1 MTPTRQQELILEH
14 EGNAVIIAAPGS
26 GKTFVVSEKI
36 KDILSN
42 LNEFEGVVAIS
53 YTNKAS
59 NELKGRSL
67 KNGINPKNS
76 FFGTIDSFFISE
88 IIIPFGKQIFGIPKK
103 QIEVLKIDGL
113 SSEEAELFEWAS
125 RELQEEELSAEYISL
140 LKRYFLNGILLMETL
155 GVLGNYIFSKSK
167 ACQNYIKS
175 RYKNIFID
183 EYQDS
188 GINQHTLFLRI
199 VKLGVIGVAV
209 GDLNQSIY
217 KFSGKDSRFL
227 SELSENKDFKVFPLN
242 KNHRCHDS
250 IINYSNYLLNPKS
263 ELIKTS
269 DSRVFFSRIE
279 GNEVAIANWI
289 NGCAPK
295 VKPLFKVDNNSKIAI
310 LTRTQRT
317 ANVLN
322 ENITIPHRLS
332 ITTEL
337 DNSLNIWS
345 GIFTNLLH
353 FAFDKNFKFIEVIE
367 VFSSFENFTK
377 QEIKTLISLKNE
389 IKILFAQSPLDI
401 KLIINSFVKVAKIIA
416 PNSPKGDSVKLLTDI
431 LNNELLLNSYY
442 PANEDEVC
450 IMTLHK
456 SKGLEFDVVFHL
468 DLYEWILP
476 LKSPGENNDW
486 DNPVYSDW
494 VQDINLHYVGI
505 TRARKACILVSST
518 QRTNSTGANRRGADS
533 EFLSVNGIEG
543 LRYKNNK
550 P

>member
-1 MTPTRQQELILEH
+1 MTPTKQQELILEH

-36 KDILSN
+36 KDIISN

-88 IIIPFGKQIFGIPKK
+88 IIIPFGKQIFGIPQK
-103 QIEVLKIDGL
+103 QIEVLKIGGL
-113 SSEEAELFEWAS
+113 PSEEAELFEWAS
-125 RELQEEELSAEYISL
+125 RELQEEELSGEYISL

-155 GVLGNYIFSKSK
+155 GVLGNYIFSNSK

-199 VKLGVIGVAV
+199 VELGVIGVAV

-227 SELSENKDFKVFPLN
+227 SELSENKDFKTFPLN

-263 ELIKTS
+263 ELIES
-269 DSRVFFSRIE
+269 FDSRVFFSRIE
-279 GNEVAIANWI
+279 GNEISIANWI
-289 NGCAPK
+289 NGCIPK
-295 VKPLFKVDNNSKIAI
+295 AKKLFEVDKNSEIAI
-310 LTRTQRT
+310 LARTQRT
-317 ANVLN
+317 ADILN

-345 GIFTNLLH
+345 GIFANLLH
-353 FAFDKNFKFIEVIE
+353 FAFDRNFKFIEVIE
-367 VFSSFENFTK
+367 FFTSFENLTK
-377 QEIKTLISLKNE
+377 QEIRTLIALKNE
-389 IKILFAQSPLDI
+389 IKILFTQSPSDI
-401 KLIINSFVKVAKIIA
+401 KLIVKAFGKVAKIIA
-416 PNSPKGDSVKLLTDI
+416 PNSPKGDSVNLLTDI
-431 LNNELLLNSYY
+431 LNNELLLNSYH
-442 PANEDEVC
+442 PPTENEVC

-476 LKSPGENNDW
+476 LKSPGKNNDW

-505 TRARKACILVSST
+505 TRARKACVLVSST
-518 QRTNSTGANRRGADS
+518 QRTNSAGATRRGVDS
-533 EFLSVNGIEG
+533 EFLSINGIEG
-543 LRYKNNK
+543 LRYKSNK
-550 P
+550 S

>member
-1 MTPTRQQELILEH
+1 MTPTKQQKLILEH
-14 EGNAVIIAAPGS
+14 DGNAVIIAAPGS
-26 GKTFVVSEKI
+26 GKTFVISEKI
-36 KDILSN
+36 RDILSN
-42 LNEFEGVVAIS
+42 LNEFEGIVAIS

-59 NELKGRSL
+59 NELKSRSL

-76 FFGTIDSFFISE
+76 FFGTIDRFFISE
-88 IIIPFGKQIFGIPKK
+88 IIIPFGKQIFGIPQK
-103 QIEVLKIDGL
+103 QIEVLKISGL
-113 SSEEAELFEWAS
+113 SSEEAGLFEWAT
-125 RELQEEELSAEYISL
+125 RELQEDELTMEYISL

-155 GVLGNYIFSKSK
+155 GVLGNYIFSNSK

-175 RYKNIFID
+175 RYTNIFID

-199 VKLGVIGVAV
+199 VNLGVIGVAV

-227 SELSENKDFKVFPLN
+227 SELSKNKDFRVFPLN

-250 IINYSNYLLNPKS
+250 IINYSNYLLNPKV
-263 ELIKTS
+263 ELIETL
-269 DSRVFFSRIE
+269 DFRVFFSRIE
-279 GNEVAIANWI
+279 GNEIAIAKWI
-289 NGCAPK
+289 NNCAPK
-295 VKPLFKVDNNSKIAI
+295 AKTLFKVDNNSKIAI

-317 ANVLN
+317 ANMLN

-345 GIFTNLLH
+345 GIFINLLH
-353 FAFDKNFKFIEVIE
+353 FAFDKNFKFIEVVEI
-367 VFSSFENFTK
+367 FSSFDNFTRK
-377 QEIKTLISLKNE
+377 EIKSLIDLKNE
-389 IKILFAQSPLDI
+389 IKTLFAQSPLDT
-401 KLIINSFVKVAKIIA
+401 KLITNAFVKVAKIIA
-416 PNSPKGDSVKLLTDI
+416 PNSPIGDSVILLTNI
-431 LNNELLLNSYY
+431 LNDELLLNSYH
-442 PANEDEVC
+442 PTNEDEVC

-476 LKSPGENNDW
+476 LKSPSKNNDW

-518 QRTNSTGANRRGADS
+518 RRTNSAGVDKRGTDS
-533 EFLSVNGIEG
+533 EFLSINGIEK
-543 LRYKNNK
+543 LRYKSNK
-550 P
+550 S

>member
-1 MTPTRQQELILEH
+1 MTPTKQQELILKH
-14 EGNAVIIAAPGS
+14 EESAVIIAAPGS

-36 KDILSN
+36 RDILSN
-42 LNEFEGVVAIS
+42 LKEFEGVVAIS

-88 IIIPFGKQIFGIPKK
+88 IIIPFGKQIFGISKK
-103 QIEVLKIDGL
+103 QIEVLKVDGL

-125 RELQEEELSAEYISL
+125 RELQEEELSEGHISL

-155 GVLGNYIFSKSK
+155 GVLGNYIFSNSK

-199 VKLGVIGVAV
+199 VELGVIGVAV

-227 SELSENKDFKVFPLN
+227 SELSKNKDFKVFPLS

-250 IINYSNYLLNPKS
+250 IINYSNYLLNPKV
-263 ELIKTS
+263 ELIETS
-269 DSRVFFSRIE
+269 DYKVFFSRIE
-279 GNEVAIANWI
+279 GNEISIANWI

-295 VKPLFKVDNNSKIAI
+295 AKTLFKVDNSSKIAI

-337 DNSLNIWS
+337 DKSLNIWS

-353 FAFDKNFKFIEVIE
+353 FVFDNNFKFIEVIE
-367 VFSSFENFTK
+367 IFSSFENFTK
-377 QEIKTLISLKNE
+377 QEIKTLIALKNE
-389 IKILFAQSPLDI
+389 IKILSSQSTLDT
-401 KLIINSFVKVAKIIA
+401 KLIINAFVKVAKIIA
-416 PNSPKGDSVKLLTDI
+416 PNSPKGDSLKLLKDI

-442 PANEDEVC
+442 PANEDEVS

-476 LKSPGENNDW
+476 SKSPGENNDW
-486 DNPVYSDW
+486 DNLVYSDW

-518 QRTNSTGANRRGADS
+518 QRTNNSGANKRGVDS
-533 EFLSVNGIEG
+533 EFLSINGIEG
-543 LRYKNNK
+543 LRYKSNK
-550 P
+550 